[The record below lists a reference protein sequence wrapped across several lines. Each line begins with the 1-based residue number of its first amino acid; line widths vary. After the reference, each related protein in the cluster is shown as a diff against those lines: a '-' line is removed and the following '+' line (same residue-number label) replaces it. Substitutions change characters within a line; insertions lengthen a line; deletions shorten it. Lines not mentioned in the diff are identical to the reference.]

1 MTRYAVLLAVAL
13 LAMGAKKKPKP
24 PKVKEVELALA
35 GAVVGAPVEALHKAL
50 PRLHA
55 HTGSNGNASWDGCD
69 HRDSVRYVYLE
80 ESFLPGRL
88 SSVRMSK
95 VEGVLCSHD
104 GKLLPALKLAAR
116 TPRGVKL
123 GAAEKDV
130 VKAYGAPAETEE
142 DAATGVKYLRYRR
155 ALEAKGDSPALR
167 MKLVFE
173 LRHQKLNS
181 VLLSLEPGG

>member
-13 LAMGAKKKPKP
+13 LATGAKKKP
-24 PKVKEVELALA
+24 PKVKELEQALA

-55 HTGSNGNASWDGCD
+55 HAGSNGSASWDACD
-69 HRDSVRYVYLE
+69 HRESVRYVYLE
-80 ESFLPGRL
+80 ESFLSGRL

-104 GKLLPALKLAAR
+104 GKLLPAVKIGTR

-142 DAATGVKYLRYRR
+142 DAATGGKTLIYRR
-155 ALEAKGDSPALR
+155 ALEAKGESPALR
-167 MKLVFE
+167 LKLVFE
-173 LRHQKLNS
+173 LRHLKLNS
-181 VLLSLEPGG
+181 VLLALEPGG